1 MLGRVGRGLAASAI
15 VSLGLLAGCGGPA
28 ACPLFDEQC
37 REAARFF
44 EDQTGMEASTA
55 EDVECQ
61 EIRDVRPARCIGFAL
76 TLDSI
81 VGTAVFADGR
91 METFDWMPGQ
101 R

>member
-1 MLGRVGRGLAASAI
+1 MLGRVGRGLGASAI
-15 VSLGLLAGCGGPA
+15 VTLGLLAACGGPA
-28 ACPLFDEQC
+28 ASPWFDEQC
-37 REAARFF
+37 QEAARFF

-55 EDVECQ
+55 EDIECQ
-61 EIRDVRPARCIGFAL
+61 EIRDARPARCIRFGL

-81 VGTAVFADGR
+81 VGTAIFADGV